1 MGYDMKNELELEVLS
16 QDEFD
21 EETRRAIKFYL
32 EDEFFSSLKSYLETE
47 DYNMAKD
54 MVKGL
59 YVLAGELRLFALY
72 QGLLDIYED
81 LDFEE
86 YGPVNQHYEI
96 MIKEYRRLREVFR

>member
-1 MGYDMKNELELEVLS
+1 MKKELELEVITS
-16 QDEFD
+16 EDFD

-32 EDEFFSSLKSYLETE
+32 EDEFFASLKDYLDTE
-47 DYNMAKD
+47 DYNLAKD

-59 YVLAGELRLFALY
+59 YILAGELHLFALY

-86 YGPVNQHYEI
+86 YGPVNQHYEV
-96 MIKEYRRLREVFR
+96 MINEYYRLKEVFK